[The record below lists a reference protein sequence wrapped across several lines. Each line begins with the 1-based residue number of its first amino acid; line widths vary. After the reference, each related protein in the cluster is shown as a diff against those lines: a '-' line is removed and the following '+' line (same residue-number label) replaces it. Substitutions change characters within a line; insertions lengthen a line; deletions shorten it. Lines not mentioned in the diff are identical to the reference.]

1 MVLALHPPYPVS
13 ALHDLEVTI
22 ISYLIKYINNYPR
35 LCTLFSPEV
44 RMAYLKSIAPNLSLR
59 TCQYLKTVLG
69 FGDWLI
75 LAMMSQHLDIKL
87 FSDILQEIK
96 NVSFMHKR
104 SISTTIDII
113 HASDTDGEME
123 EKDQMKATP
132 IITPML
138 LRKPSNLALKKV
150 RDEGSCLTGLII
162 SRAPQQLTW

>member
-1 MVLALHPPYPVS
+1 MVSVFSPSTWSMTRSTSPSGSGSSCCWSCLSSTWSGGDTCHS
-13 ALHDLEVTI
+13 RS
-22 ISYLIKYINNYPR
+22 SYYKRFYFR

-44 RMAYLKSIAPNLSLR
+44 RIAYLKSIAPSLSLR
-59 TCQYLKTVLG
+59 TCRYLKNVLG

-87 FSDILQEIK
+87 FTDILQEIK

-113 HASDTDGEME
+113 HASDTDGENDD
-123 EKDQMKATP
+123 KDDLKPTP

-150 RDEGSCLTGLII
+150 K
-162 SRAPQQLTW
+162 